1 MWKSLWVSPL
11 VIFICMLL
19 FWTIMWFFGVLLA
32 VPIAVIV
39 SLAFQIPQA
48 KEFNKMV
55 EKSGV
60 KTASKKQFT
69 RKKLK

>member
-55 EKSGV
+55 EKSWV
-60 KTASKKQFT
+60 KLMNKKQFT